1 MQTYNSWIS
10 EWKVEFQNPFPMWNS
25 WLAFA
30 NSQAKKRKF
39 SQKRYFSSWPGKSIS
54 TLILLLGIFTP
65 PHPLPSSKILFIFPS
80 PSQMSALQTR
90 IIVANIWRV
99 LTLEWAGLSVL
110 QNDVTCC
117 SQFSIKSGLLCI
129 RNLQMRVLK
138 PIEVTSL
145 SELKLEVV
153 QRLNTGRLTRLG
165 LTWEDM
171 LAPSEVLW
179 DALRQS
185 QPFSLLRPHTRPGQF
200 SGGYHS
206 LLTLHSSKLALATPP
221 QDSCQDSQ
229 SSRNNLHFCSSFALW
244 TTVFDHCSCGFFCS
258 TPLVSA
264 DPPS

>member
-1 MQTYNSWIS
+1 
-10 EWKVEFQNPFPMWNS
+10 
-25 WLAFA
+25 
-30 NSQAKKRKF
+30 
-39 SQKRYFSSWPGKSIS
+39 
-54 TLILLLGIFTP
+54 
-65 PHPLPSSKILFIFPS
+65 
-80 PSQMSALQTR
+80 MSALQTR

-206 LLTLHSSKLALATPP
+206 LLTLHSSKLALAIPH

-229 SSRNNLHFCSSFALW
+229 SSRNNPHFCSSFALW

>member
-145 SELKLEVV
+145 SELKLEMV
-153 QRLNTGRLTRLG
+153 QRFEHRKVDTAGLDLGGHAGSFWGPLRCSQTEPALFFIKTPHPPWPILRWLPQPLNSSQLQARACNT
-165 LTWEDM
+165 
-171 LAPSEVLW
+171 PS
-179 DALRQS
+179 RQLPR
-185 QPFSLLRPHTRPGQF
+185 QPIF
-200 SGGYHS
+200 
-206 LLTLHSSKLALATPP
+206 
-221 QDSCQDSQ
+221 
-229 SSRNNLHFCSSFALW
+229 
-244 TTVFDHCSCGFFCS
+244 
-258 TPLVSA
+258 
-264 DPPS
+264 